1 MHFLRYSFHTEREL
15 VKRKGVGTKHFN
27 QNNSPI
33 FSLSFCKATIKAFHG
48 TRFEMNSGYWFL
60 LTEMLLVMMYRCAQY
75 KIKNKV
81 YRREEY
87 IEITQ
92 HFSKRRRRRSE
103 GEINHVSQA
112 SMSYTLS
119 IIITV
124 ASLTLYL
131 VHLNGKRI

>member
-33 FSLSFCKATIKAFHG
+33 FFFSFCKATSTIKAFHG

-87 IEITQ
+87 IEIT
-92 HFSKRRRRRSE
+92 
-103 GEINHVSQA
+103 
-112 SMSYTLS
+112 
-119 IIITV
+119 
-124 ASLTLYL
+124 
-131 VHLNGKRI
+131 